1 MVPGTAEDSV
11 LTQVF
16 WRVRHI
22 LKGRV
27 MRILVVEDERSL
39 AELVA
44 DRLKKERY
52 VVDISYD
59 GEDGLYNALTGIY
72 DLILLDVMLPKK
84 DGFEVL
90 SEIRQEGITSKV
102 IMLTA
107 RGELDDKLKGFS
119 EGANDY
125 VPKPFHIDELI
136 ARVSAQLRIEKTVK
150 DSLEL
155 GNMLLDFKVPALVN
169 KETGE
174 SIKINNKEF
183 QLLELFMMN
192 PNQVLSKE
200 RIFDRIWGMDND
212 SMSNNLEAYIS
223 FVRKKLKLLEADV
236 TVKAVRNMGY
246 KIEQVES

>member
-1 MVPGTAEDSV
+1 
-11 LTQVF
+11 
-16 WRVRHI
+16 
-22 LKGRV
+22 
-27 MRILVVEDERSL
+27 MRILLVEDEHSL
-39 AELVA
+39 ADLVA

-52 VVDISYD
+52 VVDVSYD
-59 GEDGLYNALTGIY
+59 GEEGLYNALTGIY

-84 DGFEVL
+84 DGFEIL
-90 SEIRQEGITSKV
+90 REIRAEGITSKV

-107 RGELDDKLKGFS
+107 RGELDDKLKGFG

-136 ARVSAQLRIEKTVK
+136 ARVSAQLRTEKTVK
-150 DSLEL
+150 DSLEM
-155 GNMLLDFKVPALVN
+155 GNTLLDFKAPAIVN

-183 QLLELFMMN
+183 QLLEYFMMN

-200 RIFDRIWGMDND
+200 QIFDRIWGMDND
-212 SMSNNLEAYIS
+212 SISNNLEAYIS
-223 FVRKKLKLLEADV
+223 FVRKKLKALDSDV

-246 KIEQVES
+246 KIEKIED

>member
-1 MVPGTAEDSV
+1 
-11 LTQVF
+11 
-16 WRVRHI
+16 
-22 LKGRV
+22 
-27 MRILVVEDERSL
+27 MRILLVEDEHSL
-39 AELVA
+39 ADLVA

-52 VVDISYD
+52 VVDVSYD
-59 GEDGLYNALTGIY
+59 GEEGLYNALTGIY

-84 DGFEVL
+84 DGFEIL
-90 SEIRQEGITSKV
+90 REIRSEGITSKV

-136 ARVSAQLRIEKTVK
+136 ARVSAQLRTEKTVK
-150 DSLEL
+150 DSLEM
-155 GNMLLDFKVPALVN
+155 GNTLLDFKAPAVVN

-183 QLLELFMMN
+183 QLLEYFMMN
-192 PNQVLSKE
+192 PNQVLSKDQ
-200 RIFDRIWGMDND
+200 IFDRIWGMDND
-212 SMSNNLEAYIS
+212 SISNNLEAYIS
-223 FVRKKLKLLEADV
+223 FVRKKLKALDSDV

-246 KIEQVES
+246 KIEKIED

>member
-1 MVPGTAEDSV
+1 MVDV
-11 LTQVF
+11 
-16 WRVRHI
+16 
-22 LKGRV
+22 
-27 MRILVVEDERSL
+27 
-39 AELVA
+39 
-44 DRLKKERY
+44 
-52 VVDISYD
+52 SYD

-84 DGFEVL
+84 DGFEIL
-90 SEIRQEGITSKV
+90 REIRAEGITSKV

-136 ARVSAQLRIEKTVK
+136 ARVSAQLRTEKTVK
-150 DSLEL
+150 DSLEM
-155 GNMLLDFKVPALVN
+155 GNTLLDFKAPAIVN

-183 QLLELFMMN
+183 QLLEYFMMN
-192 PNQVLSKE
+192 PNQVLSKDQ
-200 RIFDRIWGMDND
+200 IFDRIWGMDND
-212 SMSNNLEAYIS
+212 SISNNLEAYIS
-223 FVRKKLKLLEADV
+223 FVRKKLKALDSDV

-246 KIEQVES
+246 KIEKIED

>member
-1 MVPGTAEDSV
+1 
-11 LTQVF
+11 
-16 WRVRHI
+16 
-22 LKGRV
+22 
-27 MRILVVEDERSL
+27 MRILLVEDEHSL
-39 AELVA
+39 ADLVA

-52 VVDISYD
+52 VVDVSYD

-84 DGFEVL
+84 DGFEIL
-90 SEIRQEGITSKV
+90 REIRAEGISSKV

-136 ARVSAQLRIEKTVK
+136 ARVSAQLRTEKTVK
-150 DSLEL
+150 DSLEM
-155 GNMLLDFKVPALVN
+155 GNTLLDFKAPAIVN
-169 KETGE
+169 KDTGE

-183 QLLELFMMN
+183 QLLEYFMMN

-200 RIFDRIWGMDND
+200 QIFDRIWGMNND

-223 FVRKKLKLLEADV
+223 FVRKKLKALDSDV

-246 KIEQVES
+246 KIEKTEA